1 MNFIKNNNKQFKVN
15 NQIKNFKKQ
24 KINLKLNK

>member
-15 NQIKNFKKQ
+15 NQIKNSKKQ